1 MRDHIRFWELQKLSS
16 SELLTSAMKN
26 TPTMSLKV
34 ERVPTD
40 TRDKFKSVCA
50 GSGENMR
57 DVIICFMEQFAE
69 YGSAY
74 AGQGL
79 SSRELVERFMQ
90 QFATEDISKAA

>member
-1 MRDHIRFWELQKLSS
+1 
-16 SELLTSAMKN
+16 MKN

-40 TRDKFKSVCA
+40 TRDKFKSICA

-69 YGSAY
+69 YGAAY
-74 AGQGL
+74 AEQGL
-79 SSRELVERFMQ
+79 SSRELVQRFMQ
-90 QFATEDISKAA
+90 QFANEDISKAA